1 MPNHR
6 PQALRACS
14 VGAIVAS
21 RTQRRRRMQSRP
33 ATLSAAAALPFGTT
47 PIQRPRREGRRW
59 TVKTCRTFV
68 STHGVRGTV
77 SAASAGPDLLRIPVS
92 PAEQSSCK
100 LSDETTR
107 IAAELFNAHGL
118 VYFDRIMS
126 LDWVRH
132 RSSRVDSRQSCRFET
147 ACRGTR
153 SSLRVVG

>member
-1 MPNHR
+1 M
-6 PQALRACS
+6 L
-14 VGAIVAS
+14 
-21 RTQRRRRMQSRP
+21 
-33 ATLSAAAALPFGTT
+33 
-47 PIQRPRREGRRW
+47 GRRW

-132 RSSRVDSRQSCRFET
+132 RPSRGLSRQRR
-147 ACRGTR
+147 AVLRLLGRGTR